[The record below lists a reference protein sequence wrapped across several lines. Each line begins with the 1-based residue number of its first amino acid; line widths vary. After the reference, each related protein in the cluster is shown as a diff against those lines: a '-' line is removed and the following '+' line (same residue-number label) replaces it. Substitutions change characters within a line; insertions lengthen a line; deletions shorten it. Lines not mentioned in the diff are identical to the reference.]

1 MYTLIRRD
9 DRLLEVLKDPIDR
22 RDRVFPK
29 EEEAVKYAEKLNGY
43 IQSGPKWEVQ
53 EYLIYEMKKSR
64 SSIS

>member
-1 MYTLIRRD
+1 MFALVRKD

-22 RDRVFPK
+22 RDRVFSK
-29 EEEAVKYAEKLNGY
+29 EGEAMKYAEKLNGH

-53 EYLIYEMKKSR
+53 EYLLSEIKKSR

>member
-1 MYTLIRRD
+1 MYALIRKD

-22 RDRVFPK
+22 RDRVFPQRK
-29 EEEAVKYAEKLNGY
+29 DAVKYAEKLNGY

-53 EYLIYEMKKSR
+53 EYLINKSR

>member
-1 MYTLIRRD
+1 MYTLIRKD

-22 RDRVFPK
+22 RDKVFPQ

-53 EYLIYEMKKSR
+53 EYLINELKKSR